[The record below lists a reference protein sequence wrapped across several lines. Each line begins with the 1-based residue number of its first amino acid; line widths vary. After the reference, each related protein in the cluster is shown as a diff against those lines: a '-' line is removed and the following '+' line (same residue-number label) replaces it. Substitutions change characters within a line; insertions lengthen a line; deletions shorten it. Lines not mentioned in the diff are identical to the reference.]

1 MACKTE
7 DAINQIITRCDK
19 LIEEAQRGKEYPV
32 SASVGFSWGIGDKI
46 EEIIA
51 VADKNMYENKK
62 DRRN

>member
-32 SASVGFSWGIGDKI
+32 SASVGFSWGTGDKI
-46 EEIIA
+46 EEILA
-51 VADKNMYENKK
+51 VADKNMYENKR